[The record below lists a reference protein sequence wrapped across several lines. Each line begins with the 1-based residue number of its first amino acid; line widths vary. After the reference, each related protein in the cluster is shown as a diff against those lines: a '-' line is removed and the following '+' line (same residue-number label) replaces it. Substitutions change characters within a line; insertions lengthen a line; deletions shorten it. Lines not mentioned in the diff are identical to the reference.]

1 MNNNIFMIK
10 FSKPSSEL
18 TKEYND
24 MNVEDKKKLSDINI
38 SSLIDIDDE
47 NGYECYIICEE
58 VDIEKY
64 KKILNSNKI
73 SYICNNISKK
83 VISCEIN
90 LEKYIKEK
98 LDSINKQYYKEFIKS
113 VNTFITKNLNLD
125 DILDKISYSGL
136 KSLTKLEKKYL
147 KNYK

>member
-1 MNNNIFMIK
+1 MDNNIFMIK
-10 FSKPSSEL
+10 FSKPSVEL

-24 MNVEDKKKLSDINI
+24 MKVEDKKNLSDINI
-38 SSLIDIDDE
+38 LSLIDIDDE
-47 NGYECYIICEE
+47 HGYECYIICEE
-58 VDIEKY
+58 VDIKKY

-73 SYICNNISKK
+73 LYICDNISEK
-83 VISCEIN
+83 VISGEIN

-98 LDSINKQYYKEFIKS
+98 LDSINKQFYKDFIKS
-113 VNTFITKNLNLD
+113 VNTFITENLKLD
-125 DILDKISYSGL
+125 DILDKITYSGL